1 MATVM
6 QNIAMVK
13 TDSLDLLSLLI
24 SRLEHLSV
32 DSRWARR
39 ASGLRGNI
47 LKILDEAEIAEVAQ
61 ERLDLLIDRSFEI
74 LRLAAREIPDIEELL
89 KVQRRSV

>member
-1 MATVM
+1 
-6 QNIAMVK
+6 MVE
-13 TDSLDLLSLLI
+13 TASLDLLNLLI
-24 SRLEHLSV
+24 SRLEHLSA

-47 LKILDEAEIAEVAQ
+47 LKVLDEVEIAEVAQ

-74 LRLAAREIPDIEELL
+74 LRLAARKIPDIEEFL
-89 KVQRRSV
+89 KEHKKGR